1 MCGRDWVCCAVTVGS
16 DSEDDDNDEEEE
28 DDEES
33 LKKLRQ
39 KMCMHV
45 YVCGTEC
52 VCIRYQEHMRDM

>member
-1 MCGRDWVCCAVTVGS
+1 MCVTGCGAVTVGS

-39 KMCMHV
+39 KVCTHV
-45 YVCGTEC
+45 YLS
-52 VCIRYQEHMRDM
+52 IWD

>member
-1 MCGRDWVCCAVTVGS
+1 MCVGVTGCGAVTVGS

-39 KMCMHV
+39 KVCTHV
-45 YVCGTEC
+45 YVRTYVGLNVFAYVIKNT
-52 VCIRYQEHMRDM
+52 